1 MLKIIRVPY
10 FVQLSSDVIKQLF
23 GIDIDYK
30 QIFPHGFIVDKN
42 EVLPDRPTFA
52 LEMGSTMSWYKY
64 ADYVF
69 GIDEFGSSMP
79 ISEIYGRYGFTIEQV
94 YETFKTKF
102 LKK

>member
-1 MLKIIRVPY
+1 MPSQFLFEK
-10 FVQLSSDVIKQLF
+10 QSDE
-23 GIDIDYK
+23 Y
-30 QIFPHGFIVDKN
+30 KN

-94 YETFKTKF
+94 YDTFKTKF